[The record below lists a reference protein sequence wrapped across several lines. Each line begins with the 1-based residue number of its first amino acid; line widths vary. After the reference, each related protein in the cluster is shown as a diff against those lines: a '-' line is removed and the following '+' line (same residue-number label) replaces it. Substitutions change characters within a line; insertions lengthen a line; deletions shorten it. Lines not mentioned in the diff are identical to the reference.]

1 MLPAEDPISLSLLL
15 HLNSE
20 PWPARDDEIEAGY
33 RVDYL
38 RLGGA
43 AVALP
48 PPSES
53 HLGRLIR
60 QRYSC
65 RAFVNRV
72 MPIATLGTLLWS
84 ANGLTRRGE
93 LPGGTVCMNRSIPS
107 AGGLYPLELYA
118 LLQRVESVP
127 DGLYHYGVWDHA
139 LEPVG
144 DGASLSGFQEAL
156 VSYPFVREANAV
168 LFIAAIFL
176 RTQRK
181 YGPRGYRYILLEA
194 GHAAQNICLAAT
206 EAGLAS
212 LCIGGYWDRKV
223 NPLLKLEPI
232 RAGVVYVLGVGYPSG
247 GLQNAAQVS

>member
-1 MLPAEDPISLSLLL
+1 MVPAEDPLSLSLLL

-20 PWPARDDEIEAGY
+20 PWPARDEEIEASY
-33 RVDYL
+33 SVEYMK
-38 RLGGA
+38 LGGA
-43 AVALP
+43 AIALP

-65 RAFVNRV
+65 RAFENRF
-72 MPIATLGTLLWS
+72 MPAATLGTLLWS

-93 LPGGTVCMNRSIPS
+93 LPGGTVCMNRGIPS
-107 AGGLYPLELYA
+107 AGGLYPLELFA
-118 LLQRVESVP
+118 WLQRVESIP

-139 LEPVG
+139 LEPVSER
-144 DGASLSGFQEAL
+144 ASVKNFEEAL
-156 VSYPFVREANAV
+156 VCYPFVREANAV

-176 RTQRK
+176 RTQHK

-223 NPLLKLEPI
+223 NPLLKLEPT
-232 RAGVVYVLGVGYPSG
+232 RAGVVYVLGVGYPSVG
-247 GLQNAAQVS
+247 PQNATRVL